1 MSYAELQVT
10 THFSFL
16 RGASSPEEL
25 FSAAALL
32 GVTALGVTDRNSL
45 AGIVRAYEAAKVTG
59 VNLIVGCR
67 LDLED
72 FPSLL
77 VYPTDRKAYARLC
90 RLLTIGKGRAG
101 KGKCQL
107 FWKDVQEWS
116 EGLIAILV
124 TKDPSPELAAHL
136 NILRSEFGDRAYC
149 ALTRRFRPNDVA
161 KLHAIAE
168 TARLAR
174 MPAVV
179 TGDVLYH
186 TAEQRMLQ
194 DVVTCI
200 RLRTTIDKAG
210 FLKEKH
216 ADRFLKTPDEM
227 ARLFKRYP
235 DAVARTLEISRRC
248 TFSLDELSY
257 SYPTE
262 VNEDGLSAQDRLEKL
277 TWEGAALRY
286 PEGLPDTV
294 AMQLR
299 HELNRQSRATANLS
313 MIVLIQSQTCQARL
327 RPDRINDSELGPTS
341 CQPRYADES
350 GVDDRRTIAPRA
362 PSSCWIGGPFLPLK
376 FDLLA
381 IRRRL

>member
-25 FSAAALL
+25 FGAAAML
-32 GVTALGVTDRNSL
+32 GITALGVTDRNSL

-59 VNLIVGCR
+59 VRLITGCR

-90 RLLTIGKGRAG
+90 RLLSIGKGRAG

-124 TKDPSPELAAHL
+124 TKDPSPELGTHL
-136 NILRSEFGDRAYC
+136 HTLKSELGDRTYC

-168 TARLAR
+168 AARLAR
-174 MPAVV
+174 VPAVV

-216 ADRFLKTPDEM
+216 ADRFVKAPDEM

-235 DAVARTLEISRRC
+235 DALARTLEITRRC
-248 TFSLDELSY
+248 TFSLEELSY
-257 SYPTE
+257 SYPKE
-262 VNEDGLSAQDRLEKL
+262 VNEDGDRKSTRLNSS
-277 TWEGAALRY
+277 
-286 PEGLPDTV
+286 
-294 AMQLR
+294 
-299 HELNRQSRATANLS
+299 HEFVSR
-313 MIVLIQSQTCQARL
+313 M
-327 RPDRINDSELGPTS
+327 
-341 CQPRYADES
+341 
-350 GVDDRRTIAPRA
+350 
-362 PSSCWIGGPFLPLK
+362 PSS
-376 FDLLA
+376 A
-381 IRRRL
+381 